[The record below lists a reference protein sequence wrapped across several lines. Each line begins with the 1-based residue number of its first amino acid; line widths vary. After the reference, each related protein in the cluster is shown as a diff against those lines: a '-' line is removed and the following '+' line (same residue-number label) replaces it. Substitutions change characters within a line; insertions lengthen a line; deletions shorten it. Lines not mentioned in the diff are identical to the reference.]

1 MTMEAREAYCHLLA
15 AVYASDGVLTA
26 DEKRALDEAMIEHGL
41 DEAERRR
48 VLLLDGHDEAL
59 RVMIERPQADR
70 QMLLDELV
78 AAALADGK
86 LTPAETETVKRFGKA
101 LE

>member
-1 MTMEAREAYCHLLA
+1 MEAREAYCHLLA
-15 AVYASDGVLTA
+15 AVYTADGVLT
-26 DEKRALDEAMIEHGL
+26 DSERRALDDAMMEHGL
-41 DEAERRR
+41 TEDERRR

-59 RVMIERPQADR
+59 RVMIERPSADR
-70 QMLLDELV
+70 AMLLDELV
-78 AAALADGK
+78 AAALVDGK